1 MISKDEVM
9 HIAKLSRLA
18 ITEEETERYQKQLSA
33 ILDYVGQLSAVNI
46 EGIPPVSQITGRE
59 HVVRLDEVHASDGET
74 RDALLHAMPRR
85 SGDYLE
91 TLGVFDTENK

>member
-1 MISKDEVM
+1 MISREEVL

-46 EGIPPVSQITGRE
+46 DGIPPVSQITGRE
-59 HVVRLDEVHASDGET
+59 HVTRLDEVHSVDGET
-74 RDALLHAMPRR
+74 RDALLQAAPRM

>member
-18 ITEEETERYQKQLSA
+18 ITEVEAEKYQKQLSA

-46 EGIPPVSQITGRE
+46 DGIPPVSQITGRE
-59 HVVRLDEVHASDGET
+59 HVTREDVVHPSDTET
-74 RDALLHAMPRR
+74 RDALLHAMPRKN
-85 SGDYLE
+85 GDYLE